1 MNEEVTERSTKA
13 TTTTHQMLS
22 GVDLRVRR
30 METRAS
36 TLATFRESSD
46 CALNTDWPAKVELLM
61 LQADAVA
68 IVTDSVILSLFSLS
82 CVLPFLRLSSSSS
95 TIALSHTPETTDR
108 DNRQEEIREGKCT
121 AERHANPRQLHGCCL
136 DTTITLSSP
145 YPILFN
151 LQTNRIEP
159 CFSF

>member
-95 TIALSHTPETTDR
+95 TIALSHTPETTDC
-108 DNRQEEIREGKCT
+108 DNMQEEIREGKC
-121 AERHANPRQLHGCCL
+121 AAQRHATKRQPTPTSRLLSRHYYHPI
-136 DTTITLSSP
+136 ITSP
-145 YPILFN
+145 YPFPFTD
-151 LQTNRIEP
+151 Q
-159 CFSF
+159 

>member
-1 MNEEVTERSTKA
+1 
-13 TTTTHQMLS
+13 MLS

-82 CVLPFLRLSSSSS
+82 CVLPLFLSFGSLLR
-95 TIALSHTPETTDR
+95 R
-108 DNRQEEIREGKCT
+108 
-121 AERHANPRQLHGCCL
+121 RQLRSL
-136 DTTITLSSP
+136 TLQKQQTATTGKRRLEKGGEQRSATPPNANGQRQPTPTSRLLSRHYYHPIITSP
-145 YPILFN
+145 YPF
-151 LQTNRIEP
+151 QFTNQ
-159 CFSF
+159 